1 MGEDEG
7 EAAGILAN
15 LERVEVAS
23 YRAAGG
29 NACAAEA
36 SIAAVGAELARAGWW
51 PMVVERSGAGGSW
64 VFARGDAEGE
74 LAGLYV
80 IDLDGGALELVRLE
94 GRIDRLL
101 ADAIRVDPGSA
112 AHLVDDAR

>member
-1 MGEDEG
+1 
-7 EAAGILAN
+7 
-15 LERVEVAS
+15 
-23 YRAAGG
+23 
-29 NACAAEA
+29 
-36 SIAAVGAELARAGWW
+36 
-51 PMVVERSGAGGSW
+51 MVVERSGAGGSW

-112 AHLVDDAR
+112 AHLVEDAR